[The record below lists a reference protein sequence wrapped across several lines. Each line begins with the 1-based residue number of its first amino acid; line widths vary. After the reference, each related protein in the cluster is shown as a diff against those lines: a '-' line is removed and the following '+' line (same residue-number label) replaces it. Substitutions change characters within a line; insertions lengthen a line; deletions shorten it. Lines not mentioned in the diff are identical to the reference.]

1 MQSIKSL
8 HVLSRSIIF
17 FIRIAVDIFGLH
29 LGEPDASGSFFV
41 NYEIEERGILYR
53 MVRDVQVFAH
63 PFLYT
68 QTAGIKVCRRE
79 DSK

>member
-1 MQSIKSL
+1 M
-8 HVLSRSIIF
+8 
-17 FIRIAVDIFGLH
+17 
-29 LGEPDASGSFFV
+29 

-53 MVRDVQVFAH
+53 MVRDVQVFAY

-68 QTAGIKVCRRE
+68 QTAGKKCVGVKG